1 MEWPLDYVQCSFDDL
16 ARMCSDFGKLFSVS
30 LFRWCEGKYFVLR
43 VIIQKAIHWNQIT
56 NKIHHIVI
64 VGTVLNRI
72 EKSYRD
78 RGKIDSPNTHYV
90 NGVLCK
96 MLLRV
101 AVYCYFFFLCST
113 WQMQFTQQ
121 TKQVRIFTMLHN
133 FIQ

>member
-1 MEWPLDYVQCSFDDL
+1 MVQ
-16 ARMCSDFGKLFSVS
+16 
-30 LFRWCEGKYFVLR
+30 GKYFVLR
-43 VIIQKAIHWNQIT
+43 VIVQKAIHWNQIT

-64 VGTVLNRI
+64 VGTVLSRI

-101 AVYCYFFFLCST
+101 DIVKWPFHLLFYLKQIKNTHILRACLYLFCS
-113 WQMQFTQQ
+113 
-121 TKQVRIFTMLHN
+121 
-133 FIQ
+133 FIQDLLADQYKI